1 MIRKAILLGGLAL
14 LIGGAAV
21 LVFGPG
27 QGRIRLVNGI
37 SGHKLLPGHP
47 GKPDSVLLDF
57 SLVLDSI
64 RADAME
70 PELSLLVWAID
81 TAGQSHS
88 GQATPYSGL
97 VDAFPLDTMV
107 IRPIGKTDHRFR
119 LVRFYPD
126 FTFRYTYPEEHLGD
140 PPRSP
145 GITLSLITPD
155 GEGITTL
162 RTDQPGKDK
171 LDDLVDLGCHFMYAW
186 RVSEDS
192 LRDAVSRFDQPLNQ
206 VLFSGVDRRIYYLF
220 EGKLTADSLAVGK
233 SYVLPGRSEPAFSIV
248 VHFPD
253 ATYLQ
258 AEPATASHEANRPV
272 AQVELW
278 KKGGRSTE
286 LFLYPNTQGRAG
298 GDHRIPG
305 TNALLTLAENPV
317 ALLRRSDIY
326 LRAGAAEA
334 EADPI
339 LLSRGNGLIYNGKY
353 IKPLSCHPDYPGS
366 VILSVHPLRG
376 LWMAVAGLGLVALAA
391 FLRLRKRGSL
401 AR

>member
-1 MIRKAILLGGLAL
+1 MQKTILIGGLAL
-14 LIGGAAV
+14 LIAGAAA

-27 QGRIRLVNGI
+27 HGRIRLVNGI
-37 SGHKLLPGHP
+37 SEHKLLPGQ
-47 GKPDSVLLDF
+47 GGGADSVLLDF

-64 RADAME
+64 RAEAME

-81 TAGQSHS
+81 TAGRSHS

-107 IRPIGKTDHRFR
+107 IRRIGSTDHRFR
-119 LVRFYPD
+119 LIRFYPD

-171 LDDLVDLGCHFMYAW
+171 LDDLVDLGCRFVYAW
-186 RVSEDS
+186 QVHEDS
-192 LRDAVSRFDQPLNQ
+192 LRHAVASLDQPVNQ
-206 VLFSGVDRRIYYLF
+206 VLFSGADRRIHFLF
-220 EGKLTADSLAVGK
+220 DGQWTTDTLVAGK
-233 SYVLPGRSEPAFSIV
+233 SYVLPDREEPSFTV
-248 VHFPD
+248 LVHFPD
-253 ATYLQ
+253 VTYLQ
-258 AEPATASHEANRPV
+258 AEPATASEKQLRPV
-272 AQVELW
+272 AQVEMW
-278 KKGGRSTE
+278 TKGGLSSE
-286 LFLYPNTQGRAG
+286 YFLYPNTKGRVG

-305 TNALLTLAENPV
+305 TNALLTLGENPG

-326 LRAGAAEA
+326 LRAGAFEKEA
-334 EADPI
+334 EPI
-339 LLSRGNGLIYNGKY
+339 VLGRGKGLIHSGKY

-366 VILSVHPLRG
+366 VILSIRSLGG
-376 LWMAVAGLGLVALAA
+376 LWMAIAGLGLVALAA
-391 FLRLRKRGSL
+391 FLRLRRHGSST
-401 AR
+401 R